1 MHLFFLYLNN
11 CKLAI
16 QLINLNQ
23 KIMKNALLLLS
34 IALMLFACKD
44 NPIVK
49 KAKEAKENVTNTQ
62 NLIKESTKMQDD
74 IKVLS
79 EATPLTNDEMK
90 AWLPEEVDGMK
101 RTAFKTGAMGMMN
114 IASVEATY
122 TSEDKG
128 RSFKVEV
135 IDGAGEMGALAT
147 AGLRMAFSMDFEE
160 ETESKTRKTVKKKGV
175 KAIEEYDKRRNQSV
189 IQFMQDNRF
198 YIKATG
204 TNMEMDELWD
214 LIEEMDVDDLS

>member
-1 MHLFFLYLNN
+1 
-11 CKLAI
+11 
-16 QLINLNQ
+16 
-23 KIMKNALLLLS
+23 MKNLIFLLS
-34 IALMLFACKD
+34 ITLLLFACKD
-44 NPIVK
+44 NPVVK
-49 KAKEAKENVTNTQ
+49 KAKEAKDNVVNTQ
-62 NLIKESTKMQDD
+62 KVIKESTKMQDN
-74 IKVLS
+74 IKELS

-90 AWLPEEVDGMK
+90 AWLPDEVDGLK

-122 TSEDKG
+122 ATEDKS

-135 IDGAGEMGALAT
+135 IDGAGEMGAIST

-160 ETESKTRKTVKKKGV
+160 ETETKTRKTVNKNGV

-214 LIEEMDVDDLS
+214 LIDEMDADDLV

>member
-1 MHLFFLYLNN
+1 MRNIVKLFIV
-11 CKLAI
+11 CV
-16 QLINLNQ
+16 
-23 KIMKNALLLLS
+23 
-34 IALMLFACKD
+34 LFAACKD

-62 NLIKESTKMQDD
+62 KVIKESTNMQDD
-74 IKVLS
+74 IKELS

-122 TSEDKG
+122 ATEDKS

-135 IDGAGEMGALAT
+135 IDGAGEMGALST

-160 ETESKTRKTVKKKGV
+160 ETESKTRKTVKKNGV
-175 KAIEEYDKRRNQSV
+175 KAIEEYNKRRNQSV

-214 LIEEMDVDDLS
+214 LIDDMNADDLA

>member
-1 MHLFFLYLNN
+1 
-11 CKLAI
+11 
-16 QLINLNQ
+16 
-23 KIMKNALLLLS
+23 MKNLILILS
-34 IALMLFACKD
+34 IAMLLFACKD
-44 NPIVK
+44 NPVVK
-49 KAKEAKENVTNTQ
+49 KAKKAKENVTNTQ
-62 NLIKESTKMQDD
+62 KVIKESTKMQDD
-74 IKVLS
+74 IKELS

-90 AWLPEEVDGMK
+90 TWLPDDVDGMK

-122 TSEDKG
+122 ATEDKS
-128 RSFKVEV
+128 RTFKVEV
-135 IDGAGEMGALAT
+135 IDGAGEMGALST

-160 ETESKTRKTVKKKGV
+160 ETESKTRKTVTKKGV

-204 TNMEMDELWD
+204 TNMEMNELWD
-214 LIEEMDVDDLS
+214 LIDKMNVDDLV

>member
-1 MHLFFLYLNN
+1 
-11 CKLAI
+11 
-16 QLINLNQ
+16 
-23 KIMKNALLLLS
+23 MKNLITLFSICLLLS
-34 IALMLFACKD
+34 ACKD
-44 NPIVK
+44 NPVVK
-49 KAKEAKENVTNTQ
+49 KAKEVKDNVTNTQ
-62 NLIKESTKMQDD
+62 KLIKESTKMQDD
-74 IKVLS
+74 IQELS

-90 AWLPEEVDGMK
+90 AWLPADIDGMK

-122 TSEDKG
+122 ATEDKS

-135 IDGAGEMGALAT
+135 IDGAGEMGALST

-160 ETESKTRKTVKKKGV
+160 ETETKTRKTVTKNGV

-189 IQFMQDNRF
+189 IQFMQDKRF

-204 TNMEMDELWD
+204 DNMEINELWK
-214 LIEEMDVDDLS
+214 LIDEMDAEDLG

>member
-1 MHLFFLYLNN
+1 
-11 CKLAI
+11 
-16 QLINLNQ
+16 
-23 KIMKNALLLLS
+23 MKNIVKLFIVCL
-34 IALMLFACKD
+34 LFASCKD
-44 NPIVK
+44 NPVVK
-49 KAKEAKENVTNTQ
+49 KAKEVKDNVSNTQ
-62 NLIKESTKMQDD
+62 NVIKESTKMQDD
-74 IKVLS
+74 IKELS

-90 AWLPEEVDGMK
+90 AWLPEDVDGMK

-122 TSEDKG
+122 AEEDKS

-135 IDGAGEMGALAT
+135 IDGAGEMGALST

-160 ETESKTRKTVKKKGV
+160 ETESKTRKTVKKNGV

-214 LIEEMDVDDLS
+214 LIDEMNADDLA

>member
-1 MHLFFLYLNN
+1 
-11 CKLAI
+11 
-16 QLINLNQ
+16 
-23 KIMKNALLLLS
+23 MKNLIFLLS
-34 IALMLFACKD
+34 ITLLLFACKD
-44 NPIVK
+44 NPVVK
-49 KAKEAKENVTNTQ
+49 KAKEAKDNVVNTQ
-62 NLIKESTKMQDD
+62 KVIKESTKMQDN
-74 IKVLS
+74 IKELS

-90 AWLPEEVDGMK
+90 AWLPDEVDGLK
-101 RTAFKTGAMGMMN
+101 RAAFKTGAMGMMN

-122 TSEDKG
+122 ATEDKS

-135 IDGAGEMGALAT
+135 IDGAGEMGAIST

-160 ETESKTRKTVKKKGV
+160 ETETKTRKTVNKNGV

-214 LIEEMDVDDLS
+214 LIDEMDADDLV

>member
-1 MHLFFLYLNN
+1 
-11 CKLAI
+11 
-16 QLINLNQ
+16 
-23 KIMKNALLLLS
+23 MKNLIVLLS
-34 IALMLFACKD
+34 ISMMFLSCKD
-44 NPIVK
+44 NPVVK
-49 KAKEAKENVTNTQ
+49 KAKQAKENVTNTQ
-62 NLIKESTKMQDD
+62 KVIKESTKMQDD
-74 IKVLS
+74 IKELS

-90 AWLPEEVDGMK
+90 AWLPEDVDGMK

-122 TSEDKG
+122 STEDKS
-128 RSFKVEV
+128 RTFNVEV
-135 IDGAGEMGALAT
+135 IDGAGEMGALST

-160 ETESKTRKTVKKKGV
+160 ETESKTRKTVKKNGV

-214 LIEEMDVDDLS
+214 LIDEMDADDLA

>member
-1 MHLFFLYLNN
+1 
-11 CKLAI
+11 
-16 QLINLNQ
+16 
-23 KIMKNALLLLS
+23 MKN
-34 IALMLFACKD
+34 IVKLFIVCVLFAACKD
-44 NPIVK
+44 NPVVK
-49 KAKEAKENVTNTQ
+49 KAKEAKESITNTQ
-62 NLIKESTKMQDD
+62 NVIKESTKMQDD
-74 IKVLS
+74 IKELS

-90 AWLPEEVDGMK
+90 AWLPEDVDGMK

-122 TSEDKG
+122 ATEDKS

-135 IDGAGEMGALAT
+135 IDGAGEMGALST

-160 ETESKTRKTVKKKGV
+160 ETESKTRKTVKKNGV

-204 TNMEMDELWD
+204 TNMEIDELWD
-214 LIEEMDVDDLS
+214 LIDEMNADDLA